1 MKHIKNMKLQEGFLS
16 KILQILFAKE
26 LDRRLDV
33 LVSQIDT
40 KEAEKNAERVRK
52 SLSNLETALEKMC
65 KYNPNHPWCKQGAK
79 PANVKWK

>member
-1 MKHIKNMKLQEGFLS
+1 MKNTNNMKLHEGFLS

-26 LDRRLDV
+26 LNKRLDV

-52 SLSNLETALEKMC
+52 SLSNLEDALEDMC
-65 KYNPNHPWCKQGAK
+65 KYNPNHPWCKQGVK